1 MARGVRDGVDAFDI
15 GRPDAQGEATVTPMP
30 AVVERDGPSQVD
42 LHVGARIKLRR
53 SLRGLAQERL
63 GEALGLTFQ
72 QVQKYER
79 GSNRVSASR
88 LHDLARVLDV
98 PISFFFDDLPV
109 GAGVALPEGG
119 FGFAE
124 SQEAFGVSS
133 DVLSRKDT
141 IELIGAYWRITD
153 PGQRR
158 RVLDLVK
165 SMAPPA

>member
-1 MARGVRDGVDAFDI
+1 MARGFRDGVDAFDS
-15 GRPDAQGEATVTPMP
+15 GEPHAAEKLGAEKPLAP
-30 AVVERDGPSQVD
+30 AAEGPSPID

-53 SLRGLAQERL
+53 SLLGLSQERL

-79 GSNRVSASR
+79 GANRVSASR

-98 PISFFFDDLPV
+98 PISFFFDDLPA
-109 GAGVALPEGG
+109 GAGVALPEGS

-153 PGQRR
+153 SGQRK

-165 SMAPPA
+165 SMAPPP